1 MTVREAKGFAA
12 RMALF
17 YGALFVVYGMHV
29 PFMPLWLKWK
39 GLSAGE
45 ISAIMAAPFFLRV
58 AITPAVAL
66 FADRTGAHRAVMVRL
81 AWAALILVLALS
93 QAPPFWPLLAA
104 AVSLIICNAT
114 LMPLAETMTVAGM
127 REAGF
132 DYGRVRLWG
141 SLTFIAAS
149 FLGGL
154 IIDRT
159 GAGAGVWLV
168 ALGCVMTVMATHLLP
183 RVRAEVATLGA
194 ATSPLWQAAEPR
206 QLLSSKPFAI
216 FLVAAGSVQAAH
228 ATFLTYGT
236 LIWQGQ
242 GMSAG
247 LCGALWAIAV
257 LAEVFF
263 FAYSGALMQRFGP
276 ANLLLAAAG
285 LSVLRW
291 AAMAFDPPL
300 VLLVPLQ
307 MLHAITYGASHAAAI
322 HFIHQTVPLNLQGS
336 AQALYA
342 TMAAGLAMFISTL
355 AAGWLYASAGSK
367 AYLAMAVL
375 AGLALAAS
383 FALRKLAA
391 APGVPLTREERA
403 HVLDP
408 G

>member
-1 MTVREAKGFAA
+1 MTTGESTAFGS

-29 PFMPLWLKWK
+29 PFTPLWLKWK
-39 GLSAGE
+39 GLSAAE

-66 FADRTGAHRAVMVRL
+66 FADRRGAHRAVMIRL
-81 AWAALILVLALS
+81 AWAAFFLVLALS
-93 QAPPFWPLLAA
+93 QAPPFWPLLAC

-114 LMPLAETMTVAGM
+114 LMPLAETMTVTGM
-127 REAGF
+127 RNAGL

-149 FLGGL
+149 FSGGL

-159 GAGAGVWLV
+159 GAGAGIWLV
-168 ALGCVMTVMATHLLP
+168 AFGCVLTVLATHLLP
-183 RVRAEVATLGA
+183 RVREDAAPPEVPQ
-194 ATSPLWQAAEPR
+194 SPLWQAAEPR
-206 QLLSSKPFAI
+206 QLLSSKPFAT
-216 FLVAAGSVQAAH
+216 FLVAAGLVQAAH

-242 GMSAG
+242 GLSAG
-247 LCGALWAIAV
+247 LCGFLWAIAV
-257 LAEVFF
+257 IAEVAL
-263 FAYSGALMQRFGP
+263 FAYSGALMQLYGP

-300 VLLVPLQ
+300 GLLVPLQ
-307 MLHAITYGASHAAAI
+307 LLHAITYGASHAAAI

-342 TMAAGLAMFISTL
+342 TMAAGLAMFVSTL

-383 FALRKLAA
+383 FVLRKLVATPAA
-391 APGVPLTREERA
+391 PLTREEQA